1 MPGMRRA
8 RADQYAQRVNAAAK
22 LLTGKDMDSAEAVRL
37 MARRYRLSERQAWR
51 YVEQA
56 RDQGTLEVP
65 RPKVVFTVKLPTDL
79 IRHVRRQAKRS
90 EQTISA
96 LVGQALKEFLQRLG
110 VRSRDGR

>member
-1 MPGMRRA
+1 MAGGRRA

-22 LLTGKDMDSAEAVRL
+22 LLAEDLDSAEAVRRL
-37 MARRYRLSERQAWR
+37 ARRYRLSERQAWR

-56 RDQGTLEVP
+56 RDLGTLEVP

-79 IRHVRRQAKRS
+79 VRHVRRQAKQR

-96 LVGQALKEFLQRLG
+96 FVAQGLKEFLERLG
-110 VRSRDGR
+110 ARSRDGR